1 MLGSEMMGEILTMR
15 CFLVPMPIADVGID
29 VARPSNELN
38 LFEGTQADTKKSC
51 NPRKHFH

>member
-1 MLGSEMMGEILTMR
+1 MMGEMLMMR
-15 CFLVPMPIADVGID
+15 CFVVPMPIADVGID